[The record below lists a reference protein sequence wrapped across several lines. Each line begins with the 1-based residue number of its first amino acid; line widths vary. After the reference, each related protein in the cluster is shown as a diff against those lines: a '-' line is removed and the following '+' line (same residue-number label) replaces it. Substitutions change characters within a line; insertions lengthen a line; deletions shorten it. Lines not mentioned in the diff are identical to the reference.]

1 MYPGA
6 CTQSVYPAACI
17 CGVLLAVTSQSGS
30 LDNLLQAASDLGQQ
44 FCVSVS
50 LIQIFSFINERSAL
64 SDHKKLL
71 KFRIPELQNAG
82 LC

>member
-1 MYPGA
+1 MFITSAGEA
-6 CTQSVYPAACI
+6 QGSFSVK
-17 CGVLLAVTSQSGS
+17 AVTSQSGS

-64 SDHKKLL
+64 TDHKKLL
-71 KFRIPELQNAG
+71 KFRIPELQTAG
-82 LC
+82 PC